1 MKEKFISALNYFNL
15 FWVLVLTASSIYCFE
30 FQRIPFFMF
39 FISYFIEFIVE
50 RKWENF
56 RFDRKKFYY
65 CVLGLF
71 FLLAFFYHSFSTPEK
86 YFGSLI
92 TRRLAIFGFAFIGIF
107 GLNKRYKLSYLLN
120 TFIISSI
127 FAIFYLVFYRIGIVE
142 FLSNPN
148 RSELFSNER
157 IIYVNNHME
166 FNLFLNTSLVCI
178 WYLLTKS
185 WTRIHWLK
193 KIFYI
198 VAILIFSYIL
208 IISEGRSGFQTGII
222 LFTIF
227 IFMEIW
233 KRNKRLGIIVGLAAP
248 FLLFAT
254 VRHQQRMSDNNI
266 KTEPRIYLWKAALS
280 EIKEKPIF
288 GYGIDQAQEH
298 FDTARVK
305 YETKE
310 FAEFWNSK
318 VKILHCHNQYLQ
330 TTMEFGIFGL
340 LILLFLYAYPIFATD
355 GNRKLLSFFFIIPC
369 AYQSL
374 FDVFITGV
382 NYATIFCVLMLC
394 ILSIENNIAQNEK
407 PKVNR

>member
-198 VAILIFSYIL
+198 VAILIF
-208 IISEGRSGFQTGII
+208 
-222 LFTIF
+222 
-227 IFMEIW
+227 
-233 KRNKRLGIIVGLAAP
+233 P
-248 FLLFAT
+248 
-254 VRHQQRMSDNNI
+254 
-266 KTEPRIYLWKAALS
+266 IY
-280 EIKEKPIF
+280 
-288 GYGIDQAQEH
+288 
-298 FDTARVK
+298 
-305 YETKE
+305 
-310 FAEFWNSK
+310 
-318 VKILHCHNQYLQ
+318 
-330 TTMEFGIFGL
+330 
-340 LILLFLYAYPIFATD
+340 
-355 GNRKLLSFFFIIPC
+355 
-369 AYQSL
+369 SL
-374 FDVFITGV
+374 FPKAGV
-382 NYATIFCVLMLC
+382 DFKL
-394 ILSIENNIAQNEK
+394 E
-407 PKVNR
+407 